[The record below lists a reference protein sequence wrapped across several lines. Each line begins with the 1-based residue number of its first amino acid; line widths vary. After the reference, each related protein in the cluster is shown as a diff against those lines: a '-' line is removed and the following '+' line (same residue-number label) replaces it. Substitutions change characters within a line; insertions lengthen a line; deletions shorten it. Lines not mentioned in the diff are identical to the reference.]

1 MRKSRGRL
9 VVGARAVALAVAVGV
24 AASAG
29 TAGMSWASTQ
39 SQQAGQSKQADK
51 RSSEYSTADILLGF
65 MGRGAVAKE
74 YPELALVRGKV
85 VGATPEEVDLFLELA
100 AELQPELT
108 DKLRADL
115 TSGNPYRV
123 RFALERLDTLSM
135 VTHQAVA
142 DGAVGPG
149 SGSGWFIV
157 GNHAGDPGDG
167 EGLLVVLNKVL
178 AAQEVKI
185 VFSEGFERGKSG
197 LTTDKAVAIVTPV
210 LAGW

>member
-24 AASAG
+24 AASTG

-39 SQQAGQSKQADK
+39 SQQADK
-51 RSSEYSTADILLGF
+51 RSSKYSTADILLGF
-65 MGRGAVAKE
+65 MGEGVVAKE
-74 YPELALVRGKV
+74 HPELALVRGKV
-85 VGATPEEVDLFLELA
+85 VGATPEEVDLFLKLASEL
-100 AELQPELT
+100 EPELT

-123 RFALERLDTLSM
+123 RYALERLDTMSV
-135 VTHQAVA
+135 VTQAVA
-142 DGAVGPG
+142 DGAVDPG

-157 GNHAGDPGDG
+157 GNNAGDPGDG
-167 EGLLVVLNKVL
+167 EGLLVILDKVL
-178 AAQEVKI
+178 VAQEVKI
-185 VFSEGFERGKSG
+185 VFSEGFEKGRSG